1 MKQFIVFYIFWSS
14 SYHISILCSFKV
26 LLHLYIDNNSKQ
38 YIYHENI
45 ILKKNIRQLRSPIRR
60 RSEGPEPGIG
70 TEDTNWGPEL

>member
-1 MKQFIVFYIFWSS
+1 MKQFIVYYIFWSS

-45 ILKKNIRQLRSPIRR
+45 ILKKIFESSGPQFDEDRRDRSP
-60 RSEGPEPGIG
+60 E
-70 TEDTNWGPEL
+70 